1 MSEKPYLERGTGGF
15 WALCREVNGRM
26 IYFIEG
32 RAIDDLSDAIDVL
45 WALGIAPHARNLDR
59 YFPLRKDGL
68 NRAPTL
74 DLLELFAHLGE
85 TGSEVG
91 V

>member
-1 MSEKPYLERGTGGF
+1 MGNPYLERDTGGF
-15 WALCREVNGRM
+15 WAISREVAGRT

-32 RAIDDLSDAIDVL
+32 RAIDDMPDAVDTL
-45 WALGIAPHARNLDR
+45 WALGIAPHTRNLDR
-59 YFPLRKDGL
+59 YFPLLKDGIT
-68 NRAPTL
+68 RGPTL
-74 DLLELFAHLGE
+74 DLLELFAHLGA

>member
-1 MSEKPYLERGTGGF
+1 MSGKPYLERDTGGF
-15 WALCREVNGRM
+15 WAISREVAGRTV
-26 IYFIEG
+26 YFIEG
-32 RAIDDLSDAIDVL
+32 RAIDDLADAVDVL
-45 WALGIAPHARNLDR
+45 WVLGMAPTSKNMDR
-59 YFPLRKDGL
+59 YFPMRKDGL
-68 NRAPTL
+68 SRTPTL